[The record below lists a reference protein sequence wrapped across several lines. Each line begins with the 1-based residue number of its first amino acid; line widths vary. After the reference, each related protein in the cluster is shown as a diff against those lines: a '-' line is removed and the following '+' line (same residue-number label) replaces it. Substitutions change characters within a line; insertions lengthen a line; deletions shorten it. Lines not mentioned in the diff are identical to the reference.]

1 MAGLKE
7 ILLHLDASDAS
18 AERLRLAGMLARR
31 HEAHLTG
38 IFVIDLPWPVFAG
51 DGAATAALSAAM
63 RRARDA
69 TEAQA
74 DAAEAAFRET
84 LRREGLQGEWR
95 RPEGDTPKVVAL
107 HARYAD
113 LVVLGQPQPGGAAP
127 LAGPVLEEALFGAGR
142 PLLVVPYA
150 GRFDGIGREVLVGW
164 NASAQ
169 ASRAL
174 HDALPLLEG
183 AARTTI
189 LAVNPRRGPD
199 GHGAEPGADIARH
212 LARHGLHVVAEHLVA
227 PEITEADTLLNR
239 AAELGADLLVL
250 GGYGHS
256 RLRELVLGGV
266 TRRLLREMT
275 VPVLLSH

>member
-1 MAGLKE
+1 MAGLKD
-7 ILLHLDASDAS
+7 ILLHLDASDAA
-18 AERLRLAGMLARR
+18 AERLRLAAMLARK
-31 HEAHLTG
+31 HGAHLTG
-38 IFVIDLPWPVFAG
+38 LFVLDIAWPVFAG
-51 DGAATAALSAAM
+51 DGASAAAVATVL
-63 RRARDA
+63 RRLR
-69 TEAQA
+69 EE
-74 DAAEAAFRET
+74 AEAAAATAEAVFRET

-95 RPEGDTPKVVAL
+95 RPEGDTPSLVAL

-113 LVVLGQPQPGGAAP
+113 LVVLGQPQPGGATP
-127 LAGPVLEEALFGAGR
+127 LAAEVLEAALFGSGR

-150 GRFDGIGREVLVGW
+150 GRFDSLGQNVLVGW

-183 AARTTI
+183 AARTTV

-212 LARHGLHVVAEHLVA
+212 LARHGLVVEAEQVVA
-227 PEITEADTLLNR
+227 PEIAEADTLLNR

-250 GGYGHS
+250 GGYGHN

>member
-1 MAGLKE
+1 MAGLKD
-7 ILLHLDASDAS
+7 ILLHLDSSEAS
-18 AERLRLAGMLARR
+18 AERLRLAAMLARR

-38 IFVIDLPWPVFAG
+38 LFVIDLPWPVFAG

-63 RRARDA
+63 RRARETA
-69 TEAQA
+69 EVQAAQ
-74 DAAEAAFRET
+74 AEAAFRET

-95 RPEGDTPKVVAL
+95 RPEGDTAAVVAL

-127 LAGPVLEEALFGAGR
+127 MAGLVLGEALFGSGR

-150 GRFDGIGREVLVGW
+150 GRFEALGREVLVGW

-174 HDALPLLEG
+174 HDALPLLQA
-183 AARTTI
+183 AARISI
-189 LAVNPRRGPD
+189 LSVNPERGPD
-199 GHGAEPGADIARH
+199 AHGAEPGADIARH
-212 LARHGLHVVAEHLVA
+212 LARHGLSVTAEQLVT
-227 PEITEADTLLNR
+227 PEIAEADTLLNR

>member
-1 MAGLKE
+1 MAGLKD
-7 ILLHLDASDAS
+7 ILLHLDSSEAS
-18 AERLRLAGMLARR
+18 AERLRLAAMLARQ
-31 HEAHLTG
+31 HEAHLTALY
-38 IFVIDLPWPVFAG
+38 VIDLPWPVFAG
-51 DGAATAALSAAM
+51 DGGAAAAMSAAM
-63 RRARDA
+63 HRAHEMAETQASRV
-69 TEAQA
+69 EAR
-74 DAAEAAFRET
+74 FRET

-95 RPEGDTPKVVAL
+95 KPEGDTASLVAL
-107 HARYAD
+107 HGRYAD
-113 LVVLGQPQPGGAAP
+113 LVVVGQPQPAGVAP
-127 LAGPVLEEALFGAGR
+127 MAELVLGETLFGSGR

-150 GRFDGIGREVLVGW
+150 GRFEQLGQEVLVGW

-174 HDALPLLEG
+174 HDALPLLR
-183 AARTTI
+183 ASARTTI
-189 LAVNPRRGPD
+189 LTVNPRRGPD
-199 GHGAEPGADIARH
+199 GHGAEPGADISRH
-212 LARHGLHVVAEHLVA
+212 LARHGLRVVAEQVVA

-275 VPVLLSH
+275 VPVLLAH